1 MLSLRTTGESERGG
15 LMLKLCWL
23 WSQMLTILRGAR
35 DVELASYC
43 MDEDALFT
51 QLERGLDS
59 SLNLNLYIDREQFA
73 GTIPKKQKA
82 AIRKLFKK
90 GAKIFICKVAKGPST
105 RRRWWLT
112 AECST
117 WEAQILQTGAIT
129 IARPCSEPLVR

>member
-1 MLSLRTTGESERGG
+1 
-15 LMLKLCWL
+15 
-23 WSQMLTILRGAR
+23 MLTDLRGAR

-82 AIRKLFKK
+82 AVRKLFRK
-90 GAKIFICKVAKGPST
+90 GAKIFICKGL
-105 RRRWWLT
+105 RRNGSFHSKALVVNRRVPYMGGANFTNWSHNNCET
-112 AECST
+112 MFRA
-117 WEAQILQTGAIT
+117 TGAVVAEVMADT
-129 IARPCSEPLVR
+129 VEWRNNAVLWDGC